1 MLKGMLDFYKG
12 EVESYLKEMDQEILP
27 HELNNACRLLNSDES
42 CSVKEG
48 RLIIKKTNV
57 VKIVDV
63 ILAKHVIS
71 TKNRHEI
78 SVLFITLDE
87 TLQGLRVHFMKQN
100 ELITRHGAIT
110 KMDDGINML
119 RELGGIDDSNS

>member
-12 EVESYLKEMDQEILP
+12 EVESYLKEMDKEILP
-27 HELNNACRLLNSDES
+27 HELNHACRLLNSDES
-42 CSVKEG
+42 CSVEEG

-57 VKIVDV
+57 VKIVDA
-63 ILAKHVIS
+63 ILAKHLIS
-71 TKNRHEI
+71 KEKRHEI
-78 SVLFITLDE
+78 TVIFITLDE
-87 TLQGLRVHFMKQN
+87 TLQGLSSHFMKEN
-100 ELITRHGAIT
+100 ELITRHDAIT